1 MTTALVSLVGV
12 PAQLRRSNR
21 GTAQWRPRGNSPRCY
36 EAIPGFAR
44 AHGMGSFSDQHHN
57 LGVTRDLHWFEHC
70 RGPLVVRKAA
80 AGGGMILD
88 GDPAE
93 WLARVPD
100 KLRERHIS
108 PDQWVLALSTCLSPT
123 GLGRY
128 LRLEHLHVARSMWQ
142 AMGDRMSTITSLAE
156 DSY

>member
-1 MTTALVSLVGV
+1 
-12 PAQLRRSNR
+12 
-21 GTAQWRPRGNSPRCY
+21 
-36 EAIPGFAR
+36 
-44 AHGMGSFSDQHHN
+44 MGSFSDQHHN

-142 AMGDRMSTITSLAE
+142 AMGDRMSTITTLAE

>member
-1 MTTALVSLVGV
+1 
-12 PAQLRRSNR
+12 
-21 GTAQWRPRGNSPRCY
+21 
-36 EAIPGFAR
+36 
-44 AHGMGSFSDQHHN
+44 MGSFSVQHQD
-57 LGVTRDLHWFEHC
+57 LGVTRDLHWFAQR
-70 RGPLVVRKAA
+70 RGLLVVRKAP

-100 KLRERHIS
+100 RLRERHLS
-108 PDQWVLALSTCLSPT
+108 PDHWVLALSTCLSPT
-123 GLGRY
+123 VLGRY

-142 AMGDRMSTITSLAE
+142 AMGDRMSTITTLAE

>member
-1 MTTALVSLVGV
+1 
-12 PAQLRRSNR
+12 
-21 GTAQWRPRGNSPRCY
+21 
-36 EAIPGFAR
+36 
-44 AHGMGSFSDQHHN
+44 MGSFSVQHHDP
-57 LGVTRDLHWFEHC
+57 GVTRDLYWFAQR

-80 AGGGMILD
+80 AGGCIFLD
-88 GDPAE
+88 SDPAD

-142 AMGDRMSTITSLAE
+142 AMGDRMSTITTLAE